1 MSFSEDIFASEDTF
15 ESRKD
20 YESQDFLESQDMFGN
35 EIPDEIE
42 DESEKKKDGD
52 ESSNINKHSATVAGT
67 CTHHLEIIEKLDA
80 IMKKQEEFEKR
91 MNLTLRFYHTI
102 EDAVK
107 KIERA
112 FLYIIHQLHNLVG
125 INEN

>member
-42 DESEKKKDGD
+42 DESEKMDGD
-52 ESSNINKHSATVAGT
+52 ESSNIN
-67 CTHHLEIIEKLDA
+67 
-80 IMKKQEEFEKR
+80 
-91 MNLTLRFYHTI
+91 
-102 EDAVK
+102 
-107 KIERA
+107 
-112 FLYIIHQLHNLVG
+112 
-125 INEN
+125 